1 MALKDRLE
9 QAKQAAADA
18 VQQAKPQGGAG
29 AVKASMKE
37 AGGFG
42 RKSLA
47 TIVDRIDPGLLANV
61 IIKATSAQERAN
73 SALQEKGSVYRIGE
87 ITITATIPPQIGF
100 AIVRIDD
107 PEAHDSTKLV
117 AEGAVDSDQ
126 VVALDPDLNP
136 EDLAT

>member
-9 QAKQAAADA
+9 QAKQAAAEA
-18 VQQAKPQGGAG
+18 VQQAKPQGGAS
-29 AVKASMKE
+29 AVKTSMKE

-42 RKSLA
+42 KKSLA

-73 SALQEKGSVYRIGE
+73 SALMEKGSVYRIGE

-100 AIVRIDD
+100 AIVRADD
-107 PEAHDSTKLV
+107 PGGHDSTKLV
-117 AEGAVDSDQ
+117 AEGAVDSEQ
-126 VVALDPDLNP
+126 VVALDPELNP